1 MARRD
6 ITGAPVFGKGTSK
19 MKDFKGKVAIIT
31 GAAYG
36 FGKEF
41 VKQAAER
48 GMKIVAVDIVG
59 DELAK
64 TGELAKELGAEDIV
78 CITADVGI
86 YADTEKVVNETMEK
100 FGQIDLLMCNAGVA
114 VPGAGINLPLRD
126 WEWIVQTNLMSQIYF
141 MRQVVPIMMKQGWHC
156 NIMNTCSVAGVINF
170 TGMVPY
176 FTTKHAAVALNESL
190 NYELQAM
197 GADIAMGVFCPGYVQ
212 THLDHSEEYRPERFK
227 APDDPYYASEEFA
240 KGQAAAK
247 FVIETGYPLEGFGA
261 TVFKAIEDDQ
271 FYVLTHREYDG
282 MLQLQTMEKL
292 KMKNPN
298 LAELVAA
305 INAAKEK

>member
-1 MARRD
+1 
-6 ITGAPVFGKGTSK
+6 
-19 MKDFKGKVAIIT
+19 MKEFKGKVALIT

-41 VKQAAER
+41 VKQAAQR
-48 GMKIVAVDIVG
+48 GMKIVAVDIMG
-59 DELAK
+59 EELAK
-64 TGELAKELGAEDIV
+64 VEPLARELGAGDIV
-78 CITADVGI
+78 TITADVGI
-86 YADTEKVVNETMEK
+86 YEETEKVVACVMEK
-100 FGQIDLLMCNAGVA
+100 FGRIDLLMNNAGVA

-126 WEWIVQTNLMSQIYF
+126 WEWIVQTNFMSHIYF
-141 MRQVVPIMMKQGWHC
+141 MRQVIPIMIKQGTHC

-176 FTTKHAAVALNESL
+176 FSTKHAAVALSEST

-212 THLDHSEEYRPERFK
+212 TNLDHSEWYRPERFK
-227 APDDPYYASEEFA
+227 DENDPYYKSEEFA

-247 FVIETGYPLEGFGA
+247 YVIETGRPLEGFGEK
-261 TVFKAIEDDQ
+261 VFKAIEEDQ
-271 FYVLTHREYDG
+271 FYVLTHEEYDG
-282 MLQLQTMEKL
+282 MLQFQTMEKI
-292 KMKNPN
+292 KRKNPN

-305 INAAKEK
+305 IKGGKQ